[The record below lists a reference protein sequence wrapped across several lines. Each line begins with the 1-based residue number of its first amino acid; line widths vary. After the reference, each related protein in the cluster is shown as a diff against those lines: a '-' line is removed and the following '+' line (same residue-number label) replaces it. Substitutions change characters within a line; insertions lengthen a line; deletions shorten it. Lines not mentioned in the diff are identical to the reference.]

1 MTRQQDPSV
10 PAAEAAIPSAATDG
24 PHERSEIAPIF
35 ARLLIL
41 QQRTEQAVNAGQWG
55 WMSELDG
62 LLRRVLSDLS
72 PYRAQLTEQ
81 QKMLLNRFAAQ
92 YREHFRLVSEQAG
105 RLEQQLGQLRQQHQ
119 GSLAYD
125 WISQLE
131 EQA

>member
-1 MTRQQDPSV
+1 MNRQQDASV
-10 PAAEAAIPSAATDG
+10 PAAEAAIPSAAADG

-81 QKMLLNRFAAQ
+81 QKTLLNRFAAQ
-92 YREHFRLVSEQAG
+92 YREHCNRVSEQAG